1 MSRVALLNVTMP
13 TLSIGKLLK
22 VLRNSKSHTDIYSTF
37 GSSTDAF
44 LMPMKKFLDDVSTS
58 QTFAK
63 EVAKTFFDT
72 TELFESVHTT
82 RAVIPKDSIG
92 ISNDPI
98 AFGAFKRESSNLSL
112 RSQLHFSYGITLD
125 EQTASV
131 LAGIDSL
138 FSTKGL
144 FDTTGINEDIWAGQ
158 AKIRRSRAGI
168 NHLTKKYSTLTFITN
183 EPEYIE
189 AVPAVTGG
197 AYAYLI
203 AGRPSSNT
211 LIFTNSIDSVQIG
224 DGLQRIEY
232 SQGQSGIIEEESD
245 WPLVTSVDVEA
256 QTVVFD
262 RPIFAISFA
271 GNGLVA
277 AVLIRAAQLAIPGY
291 YAGSLGRLSEQ
302 GSLASFVKK
311 YTTTGRVSSASM
323 ASKVY
328 ANNAVYNKDTIEHSE
343 FIKKFVSKAPL
354 FSSTE
359 AFELVK
365 KHILK
370 RPVSSGSTTTKALA
384 APAVYNKDTIEHI
397 EFIKKF
403 VGKALASSTEAS
415 EIVKKHIN
423 LKKFLLLKTSSTSHE
438 NISVYNKE
446 IIEHSELIKK
456 SVIKA
461 PLFSSTEAFEL
472 VKKHIL
478 KRPVSSGST
487 TTKALAAPAVYNKDT
502 IEHIEFIKKF
512 VGKALASST
521 EASEIVKK
529 HINLKKFLLLKTS
542 STSHENIS
550 VYNKE
555 IIEHSEL
562 IKKSVIKA
570 PRFSSTEASG
580 RVKKMPML
588 GKFSTSLARADILA
602 AGALKL
608 NEEVTYARHLL
619 KKHVEMGLVIDDQPL
634 QLRHLRLTHPL
645 EQTYTTPGVNGTPR
659 YNKAYL
665 SSVEGIRGIYS
676 VGAAGGRFPNRVGD
690 IIEFYN
696 DSSSATATYTGF
708 ITSVGSNWVTFKTS
722 PSTQYYSFSSS
733 QDNRIQFDGYTN
745 IKVIR
750 NAITQYTGLDAL
762 GDLVLKQR
770 PRTSGVNRGT
780 TRVGTM
786 SGRNVVNWR
795 GIGIAL
801 GARLPLTN
809 SYNTRTF
816 LHGVNYSTL
825 EKNVL
830 GLDNGYIIKKF
841 YKKNFDAANIQHLI
855 KKYVTKNPFSIGFDT
870 ASISHENYARYNKLL
885 STTDASLV
893 KKDIVKNITDIA
905 VYALYSRYNRD
916 SEGEIQYLTDISGN
930 PTSTPSVIGIFGVDE
945 IFKKY
950 VTKGKRFSSARIATY
965 SYQNRSRL
973 NKSAATVTV
982 DSSNTTMKRI
992 GPKYELVTYY
1002 NNIGTPYDILTYKDP
1017 EQLDVT
1023 TQFDRIADYKRDFTT
1038 DSVSVDTTVSIFTQD
1053 YANAYF
1059 AEDYVGNAITS

>member
-1 MSRVALLNVTMP
+1 MVNQAQNEGSLISTAGGVEIQQATVS
-13 TLSIGKLLK
+13 TLSIGRLLK
-22 VLRNSKSHTDIYSTF
+22 VLFNSKSHTDIYSSYN
-37 GSSTDAF
+37 SSTDAF

-63 EVAKTFFDT
+63 ESAKTFFDT
-72 TELFESVHTT
+72 TELFETFT
-82 RAVIPKDSIG
+82 AAKAVIPKESIG

-131 LAGIDSL
+131 LAGIDNL

-168 NHLTKKYSTLTFITN
+168 SHLTKKYSTLTFITN

-189 AVPAVTGG
+189 TVPEVIGG
-197 AYAYLI
+197 PFAYLVT
-203 AGRPSSNT
+203 GRPSSNT

-232 SQGQSGIIEEESD
+232 SQGPTGLIEEESD

-262 RPIFAISFA
+262 RPIFDISFA
-271 GNGLVA
+271 GNGVVA
-277 AVLIRAAQLAIPGY
+277 AVLIRVAQLAVPGY

-311 YTTTGRVSSASM
+311 YTTTRRVSSVSM
-323 ASKVY
+323 ASKIY

-370 RPVSSGSTTTKALA
+370 RPVSSGSTTTKALVA
-384 APAVYNKDTIEHI
+384 SAVYNKDTIEHS

-415 EIVKKHIN
+415 ELVKKHIN

-438 NISVYNKE
+438 NFSVYNKDT
-446 IIEHSELIKK
+446 IEHSELIKK
-456 SVIKA
+456 
-461 PLFSSTEAFEL
+461 F
-472 VKKHIL
+472 
-478 KRPVSSGST
+478 
-487 TTKALAAPAVYNKDT
+487 
-502 IEHIEFIKKF
+502 
-512 VGKALASST
+512 
-521 EASEIVKK
+521 
-529 HINLKKFLLLKTS
+529 
-542 STSHENIS
+542 
-550 VYNKE
+550 
-555 IIEHSEL
+555 
-562 IKKSVIKA
+562 VIKA
-570 PRFSSTEASG
+570 PRFSFTEASEL
-580 RVKKMPML
+580 VKKMPML
-588 GKFSTSLARADILA
+588 GKFSTSLARAEILA

-634 QLRHLRLTHPL
+634 QLRNLRLTQPL

-676 VGAAGGRFPNRVGD
+676 VGSAGGRFPTRVGD

-696 DSSSATATYTGF
+696 DSSSTTATYTGF
-708 ITSVGSNWVTFKTS
+708 ITAVGSNWVTFKTS
-722 PSTQYYSFSSS
+722 GSTQHYSFSSS
-733 QDNRIQFDGYTN
+733 QDNGIQFDQYTN

-786 SGRNVVNWR
+786 SGRHVVNWR

-809 SYNTRTF
+809 SYNTRTV

-825 EKNVL
+825 EKSVL
-830 GLDNGYIIKKF
+830 GLDTGYIIKKF
-841 YKKNFDAANIQHLI
+841 YKKNFDAASIQHLI
-855 KKYVTKNPFSIGFDT
+855 KKYVIKHPFDSSFDT

-945 IFKKY
+945 IFKKH

-973 NKSAATVTV
+973 NKSAATVAA

-992 GPKYELVTYY
+992 GPKYELVRYY
-1002 NNIGTPYDILTYKDP
+1002 TSIGTPYDILTYKDP

-1038 DSVSVDTTVSIFTQD
+1038 DSVSVDTTVSIFKQD